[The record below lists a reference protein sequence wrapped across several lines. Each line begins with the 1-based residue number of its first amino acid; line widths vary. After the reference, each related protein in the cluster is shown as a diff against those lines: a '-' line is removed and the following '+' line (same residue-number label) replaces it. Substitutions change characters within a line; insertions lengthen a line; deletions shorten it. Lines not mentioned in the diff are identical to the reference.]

1 MPTPRKGYSLNG
13 KSVPGVT
20 TVIGRYKDGS
30 ALMQWAHSCG
40 LRRVDYKEES
50 GNAAKIGTAAHDA
63 IERSIR
69 CVPQEADPVA
79 YYELPPGG
87 MAKARRC
94 FEAWKVW
101 NEAVRPQYVDV
112 EPQLVNAE
120 HGYGGTIDAV
130 AKIDG
135 KLVLLDW
142 KTSNAIYPETALQVA
157 AYKHLWYNN
166 GGDKIDHCR
175 VIRFDKSSGT
185 FEQLSIV
192 DTSDY
197 FEHFLDLL
205 KCYKREKRI
214 YPTCWLRM
222 TKRELL
228 KTPQLLCKQN
238 PEVA

>member
-13 KSVPGVT
+13 KSIPGVT

-40 LRRVDYKEES
+40 LRQMDYKSES
-50 GNAAKIGTAAHDA
+50 SNAAKIGTAAHDA
-63 IERSIR
+63 IERHIKGI
-69 CVPQEADPVA
+69 PQEPDPVA

-87 MAKARRC
+87 MIKARRC
-94 FEAWKVW
+94 FEAWKIW
-101 NEAVRPQYVDV
+101 NEAVSPQYVDV
-112 EPQLVNAE
+112 EPQLVNSE
-120 HGYGGTIDAV
+120 HGYGGTIDAI
-130 AKIDG
+130 ATIAG

-175 VIRFDKSSGT
+175 IVRFDKSSGS
-185 FEQLSIV
+185 FEQLAIL
-192 DTSDY
+192 DTSAY
-197 FEHFLDLL
+197 FEQFLRLL
-205 KCYKREKRI
+205 GCFKAEKVI
-214 YPTCWLRM
+214 YPVKWLRM

-228 KTPQLLCKQN
+228 KAPQLLCKQDN
-238 PEVA
+238 